1 MKSVTRLGLS
11 VSTTPIMAMSC
22 RQCLPLSAVQL
33 KSKHCRKPYCH
44 RAFGHGQRVWC
55 CWLSKTKCGL
65 FDLVCSWKVCTNNL
79 PPCSWNLVYDSSLQS
94 PLNVKFVNSYCE
106 IRVNSKIFCPHCVQS
121 LATPCRYNSTIV
133 GK

>member
-1 MKSVTRLGLS
+1 MKRDTWQKNSLFLWKRPLFGWASLFIFGRSSYVTALIECNKRS
-11 VSTTPIMAMSC
+11 
-22 RQCLPLSAVQL
+22 Q
-33 KSKHCRKPYCH
+33 
-44 RAFGHGQRVWC
+44 GQRVWC